1 MELLSLRQQGSWWVR
16 AHPAVTTPAVPGD
29 PAAPSRGRGAPL
41 PQPRSRDETC
51 SSQRRLAG
59 RETAPKP
66 TAPAALRPGG
76 ASCHPGQLR
85 KLGAVG
91 KRGRSPG
98 SALPTGCQAVTP
110 PRLLATPQPQALCR
124 ASLPMGESLQRQHVQ
139 GSRGTVWAGLR
150 RAAGE
155 VCHSYHEIVLR
166 SKGSSP
172 TQLP

>member
-1 MELLSLRQQGSWWVR
+1 MELLSLRRQGSWWVR

-29 PAAPSRGRGAPL
+29 PAAPSRGRGAPP

-110 PRLLATPQPQALCR
+110 PRLLATHEHPSLRLCAKLLSPWVNLTEGSMFR
-124 ASLPMGESLQRQHVQ
+124 GAGGRFGLGSGVQ
-139 GSRGTVWAGLR
+139 QVKSVT
-150 RAAGE
+150 
-155 VCHSYHEIVLR
+155 
-166 SKGSSP
+166 P
-172 TQLP
+172 TMK